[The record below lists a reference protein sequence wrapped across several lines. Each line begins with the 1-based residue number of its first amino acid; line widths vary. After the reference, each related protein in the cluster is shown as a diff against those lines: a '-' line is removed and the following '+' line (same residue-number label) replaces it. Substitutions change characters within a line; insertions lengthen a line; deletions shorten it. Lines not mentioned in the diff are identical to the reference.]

1 MTEVQIDEM
10 TYQDLHESV
19 QEERIK
25 EIRGNQTSKA
35 RAVRAQK
42 AQQRGYHIVTP
53 PYGYRW
59 DGGQLILYAPELEIV
74 ALAQQLRINEFTYQ
88 KIADSLNARGH
99 CNRAG

>member
-1 MTEVQIDEM
+1 MTEVQVDEM

-42 AQQRGYHIVTP
+42 AQQRG
-53 PYGYRW
+53 
-59 DGGQLILYAPELEIV
+59 
-74 ALAQQLRINEFTYQ
+74 
-88 KIADSLNARGH
+88 
-99 CNRAG
+99 